1 MVSEDDPVTTVLM
14 CCHWVM
20 HSSVLNDG
28 RYLLTILFIG
38 VLGVDLMWRCIED
51 RVLVYRFV
59 VSLIIDNQKT
69 KVVLRPSACVVED
82 GFVLDRR
89 TEIG

>member
-1 MVSEDDPVTTVLM
+1 
-14 CCHWVM
+14 
-20 HSSVLNDG
+20 
-28 RYLLTILFIG
+28 
-38 VLGVDLMWRCIED
+38 MWCCIED

-59 VSLIIDNQKT
+59 VSLIIDNKKP
-69 KVVLRPSACVVED
+69 KVVFRPGACVVED

>member
-1 MVSEDDPVTTVLM
+1 
-14 CCHWVM
+14 
-20 HSSVLNDG
+20 
-28 RYLLTILFIG
+28 
-38 VLGVDLMWRCIED
+38 MWRCIED